1 MRLTAVTAKPF
12 LKWAGGKKQLLV
24 QLSELFPSELKTG
37 VIKRYAE
44 PFLGGGAMF
53 FHLVQSYGLREFWLS
68 DINEEIILCYQTIK
82 HGVKE
87 LVEALEELQSR
98 YWKSSP
104 HEQEKMFYAKREE
117 FNLNRSKI
125 DFANFS
131 SAWVERTAQTIF
143 LNRTCFNGLFRVNS
157 SGFFNVPFGKYR
169 NPSLFEKNNLFEI
182 SQILQDAHISC
193 ADFTAC
199 ESFVDHRTFCY
210 FDPPYRPISQTA
222 SFTSYSMFDFAD
234 NSQTRLASFFRELDT
249 KGAKLMLSNSNPK
262 NEDPDDD
269 FFERLY
275 QGFNIS
281 TVLASRAINSNG
293 SKRGAIS
300 ELVIANY

>member
-24 QLSELFPSELKTG
+24 QLSVLFPAELSTG
-37 VIKRYAE
+37 AIKRYAE

-82 HGVKE
+82 YGVKE
-87 LVEALEELQSR
+87 LVDVLDEMQNHYWQS
-98 YWKSSP
+98 SSQ
-104 HEQEKMFYAKREE
+104 EQEKMFYDIRGQ

-125 DFANFS
+125 DFTNFS

-157 SGFFNVPFGKYR
+157 NGLFNVPFGKYR

-182 SQILQDAHISC
+182 SEILQDAQISC
-193 ADFTAC
+193 GDFTTC
-199 ESFVDHRTFCY
+199 GSFVDSKTFCY

-222 SFTSYSMFDFAD
+222 SFTSYSMFDFKD
-234 NSQTRLASFFRELDT
+234 GSQTRLASFFRELDD
-249 KGAKLMLSNSNPK
+249 KGSKLMLSNSNPK
-262 NEDPDDD
+262 NENPGDD

-281 TVLASRAINSNG
+281 TVLAARAINSNG
-293 SKRGAIS
+293 GKRGAIS
-300 ELVIANY
+300 ELVITNY